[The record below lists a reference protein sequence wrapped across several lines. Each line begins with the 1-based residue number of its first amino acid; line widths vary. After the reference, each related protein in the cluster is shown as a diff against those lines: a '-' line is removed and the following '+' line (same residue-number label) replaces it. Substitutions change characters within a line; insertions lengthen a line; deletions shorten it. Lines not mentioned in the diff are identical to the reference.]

1 MNNFINT
8 FFTTLPYDLYE
19 TATNTGNLAYTGIA
33 LGLIKAQKSFWVS
46 IGFGITAVVLR
57 SVYPLPYI
65 MVVSSAGLM
74 VYSLS
79 LYREYSRYLV
89 KLSEYE
95 EKC

>member
-1 MNNFINT
+1 MNNFTNT

-19 TATNTGNLAYTGIA
+19 TATNTGNLAYTGVA

-46 IGFGITAVVLR
+46 IGFGITAVVLK

-65 MVVSSAGLM
+65 MAVSSVGLM
-74 VYSLS
+74 AYSLS

-89 KLSEYE
+89 KLSEYRE
-95 EKC
+95 EC

>member
-1 MNNFINT
+1 MNTFTNT
-8 FFTTLPYDLYE
+8 FFTTYPYDLYE
-19 TATNTGNLAYTGIA
+19 TASNTGNLAYTGVA

-57 SVYPLPYI
+57 GVFPLPYI
-65 MVVSSAGLM
+65 MGVSSVTLM
-74 VYSLS
+74 LYSLS